1 MGKNRLDLN
10 FKSSLKCAEWKGV
23 GRGGNG
29 ACSAV
34 NEHSQVEAIW
44 RGRCMC
50 GDTNPQMYK
59 KRGGLKED
67 SQMSC
72 LCCREYGGG
81 IYWGAEDGGGYG

>member
-34 NEHSQVEAIW
+34 KEHSQVEAI
-44 RGRCMC
+44 
-50 GDTNPQMYK
+50 
-59 KRGGLKED
+59 
-67 SQMSC
+67 
-72 LCCREYGGG
+72 
-81 IYWGAEDGGGYG
+81 